1 MGKKTKLA
9 VAIAAASAAA
19 WAGSKAVAKPQKRE
33 DKNILLG
40 NDPIILAYHGGAH
53 LAPDHSLLAFERSNE
68 IGVDGFTVCVRL
80 TKDEEIILYH
90 EEKIDETSNGVGYI
104 KDLTLEQLNEFNHGY
119 NFVSIDGETP
129 YKNDHIRCVTLKEAL
144 QTYTDKLFIIDMKD
158 NPDTYEGSLMPS
170 KLWRLIE
177 ELNAQDRVII
187 TSDYLEQIDRFNLY
201 AQNSIALGANES
213 HTKKA
218 IATFTSQFGHL
229 YTPKVDVFQ
238 VPLKSSV
245 FHFES
250 PKFIQFLSNLNV
262 SILFKGINDLAT
274 MNRILK
280 SGAKG
285 IITDR
290 PDIAKILLQKRAM
303 EKQ

>member
-1 MGKKTKLA
+1 
-9 VAIAAASAAA
+9 
-19 WAGSKAVAKPQKRE
+19 
-33 DKNILLG
+33 
-40 NDPIILAYHGGAH
+40 
-53 LAPDHSLLAFERSNE
+53 
-68 IGVDGFTVCVRL
+68 
-80 TKDEEIILYH
+80 
-90 EEKIDETSNGVGYI
+90 
-104 KDLTLEQLNEFNHGY
+104 
-119 NFVSIDGETP
+119 
-129 YKNDHIRCVTLKEAL
+129 
-144 QTYTDKLFIIDMKD
+144 
-158 NPDTYEGSLMPS
+158 MPS

-187 TSDYLEQIDRFNLY
+187 SSQYLEQIDRFNLY
-201 AQNSIALGANES
+201 AHNSVALGADES

-245 FHFES
+245 YNFES
-250 PKFIQFLSNLNV
+250 KKFIQFLSNVNV
-262 SILFKGINDLAT
+262 SIIFKGINDLAT

-290 PDIAKILLQKRAM
+290 PDIAKILIEKRAI
-303 EKQ
+303 EQL